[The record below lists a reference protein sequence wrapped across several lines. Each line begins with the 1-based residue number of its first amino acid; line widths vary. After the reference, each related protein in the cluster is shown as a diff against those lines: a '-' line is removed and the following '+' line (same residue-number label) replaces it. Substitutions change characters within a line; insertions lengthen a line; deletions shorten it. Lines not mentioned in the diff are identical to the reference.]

1 MSSEEDDDILP
12 KEGEELKTR
21 KDKYTAVKLIGK
33 GGYGAVYQVVR
44 KSDNKVFAVKCE
56 KLAARKKVLPMDCR
70 VLRGAQLI
78 KSCHFCS
85 IEDRGKIENRFIFL
99 VMKLI
104 GTNLWDL
111 RVERESMRFT
121 LNTSLKAAEQCLICI
136 EELHRLGFLHRDIKP
151 GNFAIGRPE
160 ANEHHIIYMLDF
172 GLCRKFQEKDKDVR
186 VPREVAPFRGTTRYA
201 PIAAMKQIEQ
211 SRKDDLEGW
220 MYMVVEWTS
229 GGLPWRKYKADNREE
244 VLKMKEEVRDKE
256 EAMAIFFRNC
266 PEREFK
272 RIIKV
277 RYSTSIP
284 CFLTANSLMIHV
296 LYILCI
302 VISHQQIPALRLS
315 LNSTQS
321 VAPYVTIAWRTVGV
335 DGGDRLYLYELTY
348 FSIPDY
354 NFIYYCI
361 QHACKSNNIK
371 PTDPLDWDMGHEFAG
386 PTGPPGDGKMSDM
399 KLDEHE
405 EDFDGGKNVGAK
417 HGGNSESAGRKNSKM
432 RSTRN
437 DAKNDKS
444 LVKQT
449 SRKITAPVG

>member
-1 MSSEEDDDILP
+1 MSSEEDDEILP
-12 KEGEELKTR
+12 KDGEELKTW
-21 KDKYTAVKLIGK
+21 KDKYTVVKLLGK
-33 GGYGAVYQVVR
+33 GGYGAVYKVVR
-44 KSDNKVFAVKCE
+44 KSDNKPFAVKCE
-56 KLAARKKVLPMDCR
+56 KLSARKK
-70 VLRGAQLI
+70 
-78 KSCHFCS
+78 
-85 IEDRGKIENRFIFL
+85 
-99 VMKLI
+99 I
-104 GTNLWDL
+104 GRNLWDL

-151 GNFAIGRPE
+151 GNFATGRPD

-211 SRKDDLEGW
+211 SRKEDLEGW

-256 EAMAIFFRNC
+256 DAMTIFLKNC

-272 RIIKV
+272 RIMK
-277 RYSTSIP
+277 
-284 CFLTANSLMIHV
+284 
-296 LYILCI
+296 
-302 VISHQQIPALRLS
+302 
-315 LNSTQS
+315 
-321 VAPYVTIAWRTVGV
+321 
-335 DGGDRLYLYELTY
+335 YLYELTY

-371 PTDPLDWDMGHEFAG
+371 PTDPLDWDMDHEFSG
-386 PTGPPGDGKMSDM
+386 PTGPPGKGKSDM
-399 KLDEHE
+399 KLDEHD
-405 EDFDGGKNVGAK
+405 EDFDGGKIIKVCRVDKTGYLPFAFSRSEKVADDEICLLNYERKPFGIM
-417 HGGNSESAGRKNSKM
+417 GGTTME
-432 RSTRN
+432 TI
-437 DAKNDKS
+437 
-444 LVKQT
+444 L
-449 SRKITAPVG
+449 